1 MMFSIS
7 IGDRQVAKEQKILN
21 VILALATGILTLT
34 FPSFLYLIAGGYLI
48 ALGLMFAAFK
58 FPGAVSA
65 LPIVA
70 GILIFIFP
78 ELIPFTFAGFLG
90 LFGLLM
96 LFGLS
101 LTVLGI
107 ITIILAVLIIMN
119 PDSVAY
125 FIAFFMLTYAVSN
138 LIQFYK
144 QWKNKGQ
151 PKEKSDGEIVIE

>member
-1 MMFSIS
+1 MFQ
-7 IGDRQVAKEQKILN
+7 QVEVNVLGKSKEQKMIN
-21 VILALATGILTLT
+21 VLLTLATGVLTLI
-34 FPSFLYLIAGGYLI
+34 FPNFLYLIAGGYLV
-48 ALGLMFAAFK
+48 ALGLMFIAFR
-58 FPGAVSA
+58 FPGFISA

-101 LTVLGI
+101 FSFLGI
-107 ITIILAVLIIMN
+107 ITLIIAVLIILN

-125 FIAFFMLTYAVSN
+125 FIAFFMLTYAVSS

-144 QWKNKGQ
+144 QWKNKGR
-151 PKEKSDGEIVIE
+151 PKEKNDGEIIIE

>member
-1 MMFSIS
+1 MFQQLEVNIAGKSK
-7 IGDRQVAKEQKILN
+7 GQKLTN
-21 VILALATGILTLT
+21 VLLTLATGVLTLI
-34 FPSFLYLIAGGYLI
+34 FPNFLYLIAGGYLL
-48 ALGLMFAAFK
+48 ALGLMFIAFG
-58 FPGAVSA
+58 FPGPVSA
-65 LPIVA
+65 LPVVA
-70 GILIFIFP
+70 GILIFIYP
-78 ELIPFTFAGFLG
+78 ELIPFTFARFLG

-101 LTVLGI
+101 LSVLGI
-107 ITIILAVLIIMN
+107 ITLIFAILIVMN

-144 QWKNKGQ
+144 QWKNKG

>member
-1 MMFSIS
+1 MFKKVEVNILGKS
-7 IGDRQVAKEQKILN
+7 KEQKIIN
-21 VILALATGILTLT
+21 VLLTLATGVLTLI
-34 FPSFLYLIAGGYLI
+34 FPNLLYLIAGGYLL
-48 ALGLMFAAFK
+48 ALGLMFIAFR
-58 FPGAVSA
+58 FPGFVSA

-90 LFGLLM
+90 LFGVLM

-101 LTVLGI
+101 LSVLGI
-107 ITIILAVLIIMN
+107 ITIIIAIGIMMN

-144 QWKNKGQ
+144 QWKNKG
-151 PKEKSDGEIVIE
+151 PKEKGDGEVIIE

>member
-1 MMFSIS
+1 MIFSIN
-7 IGDRQVAKEQKILN
+7 IGDKQRSKEQRIIN
-21 VILALATGILTLT
+21 VLLTLATGVLTLI
-34 FPSFLYLIAGGYLI
+34 FPNLLYLIAGGYLL
-48 ALGLMFAAFK
+48 ALGFMFAAFK
-58 FPGAVSA
+58 FPGVVSA

-101 LTVLGI
+101 LSVLGI
-107 ITIILAVLIIMN
+107 ITLIIAVLIVMN

-125 FIAFFMLTYAVSN
+125 FIAFFMLTYAASN

-144 QWKNKGQ
+144 QWKNKG
-151 PKEKSDGEIVIE
+151 PKETSDGEIIIEE

>member
-1 MMFSIS
+1 MMFSVS
-7 IGDRQVAKEQKILN
+7 IGNEKQSKEQKLIN
-21 VILALATGILTLT
+21 VLLTLATGVLTLA
-34 FPSFLYLIAGGYLI
+34 FPNFLYLIAGGYLL
-48 ALGLMFAAFK
+48 ALGLMFMAFK
-58 FPGAVSA
+58 FPGAVTA

-90 LFGLLM
+90 LFGILM

-101 LTVLGI
+101 FSVLGI
-107 ITIILAVLIIMN
+107 ITIIIAVMIIMN

-138 LIQFYK
+138 LIQFFN
-144 QWKNKGQ
+144 QWNNKG
-151 PKEKSDGEIVIE
+151 PKEKGDGEIIIE